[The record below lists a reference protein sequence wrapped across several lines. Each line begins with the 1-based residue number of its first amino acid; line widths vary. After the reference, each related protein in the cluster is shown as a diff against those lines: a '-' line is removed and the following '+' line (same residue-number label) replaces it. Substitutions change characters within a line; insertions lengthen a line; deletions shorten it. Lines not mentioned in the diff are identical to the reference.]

1 MKPKM
6 VVKMYHAN
14 GNVSIVRLPES
25 DYKSTAAYV
34 KSVTFDG
41 PKFAA
46 QPESVLLAV
55 VVRVHEQAK

>member
-1 MKPKM
+1 MKQKM
-6 VVKMYHAN
+6 AVKMYHAN

-46 QPESVLLAV
+46 RPESVLLAV
-55 VVRVHEQAK
+55 VVRVQQK

>member
-1 MKPKM
+1 MEPK
-6 VVKMYHAN
+6 VAVKMYHAN

-25 DYKSTAAYV
+25 DYKSTADYV
-34 KSVTFDG
+34 KRVTFNG

-55 VVRVHEQAK
+55 VVRVK